1 MSKINKNPFENP
13 ENLTP
18 MFESSQRYQDQK
30 AKSLK
35 AFVQTQSMSKTS
47 NTNPS
52 FLTNIFTMTQSLTH
66 ISRLGFASL
75 ALFTIIGGGLTA
87 QAFAPENLKPVTL
100 ANNLFSANKQS
111 DTNPK
116 SVVAGDKQ
124 NRVALVGECDLAIKY
139 PKKLNTTPVSTQ
151 YSSWDGKT
159 TFYSKYYQEIYTNG
173 DSKSLDEMS
182 VEEIKA
188 NNAKFSEMNNNFVLN
203 CGKIDKKSLI
213 QEYRDGTN
221 DNMSSKSETKAL
233 TISEL
238 QKMTGWFVT
247 EFDIQNISLREVVE
261 TTTLKGV
268 VFTEKFQIIS
278 FDYENNT
285 YTIKFPKSSDKI
297 SPQDIQLQFNSKV
310 TNKISQY
317 FGTDNKYTL
326 CDHVVT
332 LLDPD
337 NLFKGNYSMNTGRR
351 PYENYTITSIG
362 FSIPQDPL
370 AVNVFSNTYF
380 GVGCAKNELKNDLES
395 GFESDF
401 PQTKGSYDS
410 LYGFTEDSKQFIDQD
425 SIYFRTGKEGVSK
438 GYQIRLKTGQWIDFG
453 TDFMDRNLLK
463 AQIKLELQEEN
474 N

>member
-1 MSKINKNPFENP
+1 MPTSNPFQEDD
-13 ENLTP
+13 LI
-18 MFESSQRYQDQK
+18 SSQFRSSKAHQTKSDQ
-30 AKSLK
+30 ALK
-35 AFVQTQSMSKTS
+35 AFLQTNSIKPTQK
-47 NTNPS
+47 PS
-52 FLTNIFTMTQSLTH
+52 ILTTIFTMTQSLTH
-66 ISRLGFASL
+66 ISRLGFAAL

-100 ANNLFSANKQS
+100 ANNLFSANRQK
-111 DTNPK
+111 DANPK
-116 SVVAGDKQ
+116 SVVAPDTQ
-124 NRVALVGECDLAIKY
+124 NKVALVGECDLAIKY
-139 PKKLNTTPVSTQ
+139 PKKLNTTTVSTQ
-151 YSSWDGKT
+151 YFNWDGKT

-173 DSKSLDEMS
+173 DSKSFDEMS

-188 NNAKFSEMNNNFVLN
+188 NNAKFSEMNNIFVLN

-221 DNMSSKSETKAL
+221 DSMSSKSETKAL

-261 TTTLKGV
+261 TTTRKGV

-278 FDYENNT
+278 FDYENHT
-285 YTIKFPKSSDKI
+285 YNIKFPKSSDKI
-297 SPQDIQLQFNSKV
+297 TPQDIQLQFNSKV

-337 NLFKGNYSMNTGRR
+337 NQFKGNYSMNTGNG
-351 PYENYTITSIG
+351 PYENYLFTRIDFTI
-362 FSIPQDPL
+362 PREPL
-370 AVNVFSNTYF
+370 AVSVFSNTSF
-380 GVGCAKNELKNDLES
+380 GVGCADKELTNDIES
-395 GFESDF
+395 NH
-401 PQTKGSYDS
+401 PQTKGNYDL

-425 SIYFRTGKEGVSK
+425 AIYFRTGKEGVSK
-438 GYQIRLKTGQWIDFG
+438 EYSIRLKTGQWISFG

>member
-1 MSKINKNPFENP
+1 MSTQNQNPLQFEDELLPILNQHKDFQASSRTSLNKFKQ
-13 ENLTP
+13 
-18 MFESSQRYQDQK
+18 SR
-30 AKSLK
+30 KS
-35 AFVQTQSMSKTS
+35 TQHKPSIF
-47 NTNPS
+47 NT
-52 FLTNIFTMTQSLTH
+52 LFTMTQSLTH
-66 ISRLGFASL
+66 ISRLGFTSL

-100 ANNLFSANKQS
+100 ATNLFSANKQS
-111 DTNPK
+111 DINPK
-116 SVVAGDKQ
+116 SVVAPDNQ
-124 NRVALVGECDLAIKY
+124 NKVALVGECDLAIKY
-139 PKKLNTTPVSTQ
+139 PKKFNNITAETQ
-151 YSSWDGKT
+151 YYTYDGKT
-159 TFYSKYYQEIYTNG
+159 TFNSSYYQRTYLRE
-173 DSKSLDEMS
+173 DAKSFDEMS
-182 VEEIKA
+182 MEEIKA
-188 NNAKFSEMNNNFVLN
+188 NNAKFSEMNNIFDLN

-221 DNMSSKSETKAL
+221 DSMSSKSETKAL

-285 YTIKFPKSSDKI
+285 YTIKFPQSSGKI
-297 SPQDIQLQFNSKV
+297 TPQDIQLQFNSKV

-317 FGTDNKYTL
+317 FGTNNKYTL

-332 LLDPD
+332 LIDPD
-337 NLFKGNYSMNTGRR
+337 NKFKGNYSMYTGTR
-351 PYENYTITSIG
+351 PYENYAITNIG
-362 FSIPQDPL
+362 FRIPQDPL

-380 GVGCAKNELKNDLES
+380 GVGCVENELKNDLES
-395 GFESDF
+395 GFESNF
-401 PQTKGSYDS
+401 PQTKGNYDS

-425 SIYFRTGKEGVSK
+425 AIYFRTGKEGVSK
-438 GYQIRLKTGQWIDFG
+438 EYQIRLKTGQWINFG